1 MIAGTAVAAIGQ
13 AYPTLAPYIRTDLKL
28 SLAAVGL
35 LNTFIYIGTMLGA
48 LPAGWL
54 TDWLGSRTLLIGGSV
69 AAAVLAV
76 AIPLLTHT
84 ELVFVPLLMLMGLV
98 VASSTPAGSQAVAQS
113 FPPARRGLVIGL
125 RQMAVPL
132 GGALAAAILP
142 AVANS
147 FGWRWA
153 SGVAAVLA
161 VLAAFLVAR
170 LYYERIPAK
179 PISRTQAPSLAR
191 ALSEPNILL
200 VAVAGATLPTGQFVM
215 ITYLIL
221 FLKEHFGVPE
231 LTGAALLTAAQFAG
245 AFSRVFWSWLSDH
258 TGGQRKPWLVLI
270 VTLAA
275 LSALMLA
282 WLPLGT
288 PLWVKAIIVTLY
300 GATALGWQG
309 LHFSLLTELSPPGLE
324 GRVVGFGLVFTS
336 IGIASAPPLFGLLV
350 DSSGSYGL
358 GWVIQ
363 AAVFGLGAMLLWN
376 VQERKGAEGTEQRA
390 EGSNV
395 KDSPCSRG
403 E

>member
-1 MIAGTAVAAIGQ
+1 MSPWSVLAAAMIAGTAVSAIGQ
-13 AYPTLAPYIRTDLKL
+13 AYPTLAPYIRADLGL

-35 LNTFIYIGTMLGA
+35 LNTFTYIGTMLGA

-54 TDWLGSRTLLIGGSV
+54 TDRFGSRAMLIAGSL

-76 AIPLLTHT
+76 LVALLSRGELSFLPLL
-84 ELVFVPLLMLMGLV
+84 VMVGLA

-125 RQMAVPL
+125 RQMSVPL

-142 AVANS
+142 ATAHS

-153 SGVAAVLA
+153 SVVAALLA
-161 VLAAFLVAR
+161 VAAAFVVAR
-170 LYYERIPAK
+170 LYYEKLPPVGHKQGSAPPALM
-179 PISRTQAPSLAR
+179 RV
-191 ALSEPNILL
+191 LL
-200 VAVAGATLPTGQFVM
+200 ERNVLLTAAAGVTLPTGQFVM

-221 FLKEHFGVPE
+221 FLNEHLGVPT

-258 TGGQRKPWLVLI
+258 TGGRRKPWLVLM
-270 VTLAA
+270 VVLAA
-275 LSALMLA
+275 LSALTLA
-282 WLPLGT
+282 WLPSGT
-288 PLWVKAIIVTLY
+288 PLWVKTIVVVLY

-350 DSSGSYGL
+350 DLSGSYGL
-358 GWVIQ
+358 GWVAQ
-363 AAVFGLGAMLLWN
+363 AAVFGVGAALL
-376 VQERKGAEGTEQRA
+376 
-390 EGSNV
+390 SNV
-395 KDSPCSRG
+395 RERRLEDKG
-403 E
+403 